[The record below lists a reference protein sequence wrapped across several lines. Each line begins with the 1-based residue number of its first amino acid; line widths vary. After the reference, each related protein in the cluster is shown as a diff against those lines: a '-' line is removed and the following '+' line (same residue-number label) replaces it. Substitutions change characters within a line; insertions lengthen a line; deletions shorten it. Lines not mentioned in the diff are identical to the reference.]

1 MKKLTFFQP
10 GNATT
15 NGSAGLDAQNPY
27 VYNRRILLSSNKIS
41 HKADPAGRQLRR
53 PKIKTA
59 RAANAG
65 SGGWNRHRDART
77 CFKIGGSTLY
87 EQGLLRCST
96 AKQPVA
102 SAHDRRYDDAP
113 FQGEG
118 SGRIL
123 TMCWDCD
130 WKSKALHCA
139 RTHLSLL
146 FLEGRLIFREYTRCY
161 SLRTTR

>member
-1 MKKLTFFQP
+1 MNRVRMYIVGGFYCPAKRQVTS
-10 GNATT
+10 
-15 NGSAGLDAQNPY
+15 GS
-27 VYNRRILLSSNKIS
+27 RRPSTS
-41 HKADPAGRQLRR
+41 P

-59 RAANAG
+59 RAAKAG

-87 EQGLLRCST
+87 EQGLLRCLT
-96 AKQPVA
+96 AKQHVA
-102 SAHDRRYDDAP
+102 SAHDRRYDDPP
-113 FQGEG
+113 FQREG
-118 SGRIL
+118 SRRIL
-123 TMCWDCD
+123 TMCWDRD